1 MPHLMIV
8 VFVDIGKILLYGH
21 KSCGILHH
29 AGKEVLLLSSKFRVA
44 RWGVLLVLDEDTL
57 VFRAL

>member
-1 MPHLMIV
+1 MPRLMIV

-44 RWGVLLVLDEDTL
+44 RWGVLLVLD
-57 VFRAL
+57 